1 MQSDAK
7 KQHLTVCVCDC
18 SPELCE
24 VLEEEEAGSEAQASG
39 PVQYQCLDC
48 LALFDSPE
56 TWLEHRRTHSR
67 SSTHSNTETLVRNQ
81 TLNTNVVFLSQFNKS
96 AGAVL

>member
-1 MQSDAK
+1 MSNMIIGVDR
-7 KQHLTVCVCDC
+7 DC
-18 SPELCE
+18 RARCNRTLFSCRSTEFCE
-24 VLEEEEAGSEAQASG
+24 VLETEEADSEAQVSG

-67 SSTHSNTETLVRNQ
+67 SSTHSNIETTVR
-81 TLNTNVVFLSQFNKS
+81 
-96 AGAVL
+96 

>member
-1 MQSDAK
+1 MYDHPA
-7 KQHLTVCVCDC
+7 
-18 SPELCE
+18 ELCE
-24 VLEEEEAGSEAQASG
+24 VLETEEAGSEAQVSG

-67 SSTHSNTETLVRNQ
+67 SSTHSNTETIVSDQ
-81 TLNTNVVFLSQFNKS
+81 TPDRLTQLALLRSTCI
-96 AGAVL
+96 L

>member
-1 MQSDAK
+1 MRLRNNTNSVYR
-7 KQHLTVCVCDC
+7 L

-24 VLEEEEAGSEAQASG
+24 VLETEEAGSEAQVSG

-67 SSTHSNTETLVRNQ
+67 SSTHSTTETMVLISWCR
-81 TLNTNVVFLSQFNKS
+81 LMNT
-96 AGAVL
+96 A